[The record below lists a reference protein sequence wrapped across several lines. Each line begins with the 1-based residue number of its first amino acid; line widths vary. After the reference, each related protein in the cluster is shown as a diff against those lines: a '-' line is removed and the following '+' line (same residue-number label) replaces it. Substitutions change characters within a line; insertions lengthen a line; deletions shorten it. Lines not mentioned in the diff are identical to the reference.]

1 MAGTRVDRVDS
12 RKSEPDES
20 RTRRRRWPRRLA
32 AIVGSLVLMVLG
44 VFGWAWLSV
53 DSSTVARAMAW
64 FEADVGDQYRFPSR
78 PIPAGD
84 DASPLP
90 AGAEIDLDDLSV
102 GGEANFDTFLRAN
115 DTLAFLVIHDDRMVY
130 ERYFGGSDRRTL
142 QTSFSVA
149 KSFVSTLIG
158 IAVEEGLIGS
168 VEDPV
173 TDYVPELAERDRRF
187 AQITLRDLMAMSSGI
202 RYEEPEVPVPWGD
215 DVTTYYGV
223 NLRDAALTDTHI
235 EGAPGRGWH
244 YNNYNPLLLGMVLER
259 ATGIS
264 VSEYLSTRLW
274 QPLGA
279 ESDATWS
286 LDSERSGFEK
296 MESGLNAAPV
306 DYARFGL
313 LFLHGGEWNGTRIVS
328 GDWVDA
334 AVAADTSTDPAEH
347 YQYFWWI
354 DTERPGRYYA
364 LGNLGQY
371 VYVAPDADAVI
382 VRNGRDWGID
392 NDRWLETFRELADRL
407 ANDVTP

>member
-1 MAGTRVDRVDS
+1 MARTRADRVRARPD
-12 RKSEPDES
+12 RRRTPEP
-20 RTRRRRWPRRLA
+20 RRRRWPRRLT
-32 AIVGSLVLMVLG
+32 AIVGALGVVVLG
-44 VFGWAWLSV
+44 VFGWAYASV

-64 FEADVGDQYRFPSR
+64 RDADVGDQRRFPSR
-78 PIPAGD
+78 PIPAGV

-90 AGAEIDLDDLSV
+90 AGTEIDLDDLSV
-102 GGEANFDTFLRAN
+102 GSETDFDTSLRAN
-115 DTLAFLVIHDDRMVY
+115 DTLAFLVIHDERMVY

-149 KSFVSTLIG
+149 KSVVSTLIG
-158 IAVEEGLIGS
+158 IAIDEGLIGS
-168 VEDPV
+168 VDDPV
-173 TDYVPELAERDRRF
+173 TEYIPELAGRDERF
-187 AQITLRDLMAMSSGI
+187 ARIRLRDLMAMSSGI
-202 RYEEPEVPVPWGD
+202 RYEEPEIPVPWGD

-223 NLRDAALTDTHI
+223 DLREAALHDTHI
-235 EGAPGRGWH
+235 EGPPGRDWH

-259 ATGIS
+259 ATGMS

-296 MESGLNAAPV
+296 MESGLNAAPA

-313 LFLHGGEWNGTRIVS
+313 LFLHGGEWNGTRIVPE
-328 GDWVDA
+328 DWVDA
-334 AVAADTSTDPAEH
+334 AVAADTSTDPAGH

-354 DTERPGRYYA
+354 DTERPGRFYA

-371 VYVAPDADAVI
+371 VYVATDADAVI
-382 VRNGRDWGID
+382 VRNGRDWGVD
-392 NDRWLETFRELADRL
+392 NDRWLEIFRRIADRL
-407 ANDVTP
+407 SNEA

>member
-1 MAGTRVDRVDS
+1 MGRGEG
-12 RKSEPDES
+12 K
-20 RTRRRRWPRRLA
+20 RRRGWPRRLG
-32 AIVGSLVLMVLG
+32 AIVGSLVLLVLG
-44 VFGWAWLSV
+44 VFGWAYASV

-64 FEADVGDQYRFPSR
+64 RDADVGDQHRFPSR
-78 PIPAGD
+78 SIPAGAE
-84 DASPLP
+84 ASPLP
-90 AGAEIDLDDLSV
+90 AGAEIDLDDLAV
-102 GGEANFDTFLRAN
+102 AGEADFDTFLRAN
-115 DTLAFLVIHDDRMVY
+115 DSLAFLVIHEDRIVY
-130 ERYFGGSDRRTL
+130 ERYFGGSHRRTL

-149 KSFVSTLIG
+149 KSFVSTLVG

-173 TDYVPELAERDRRF
+173 TAYVPELTERDPRF
-187 AQITLRDLMAMSSGI
+187 ARITLRDLMAMSSGI
-202 RYEEPEVPVPWGD
+202 RYEEPEIPVPWGD

-223 NLRDAALTDTHI
+223 DLRDAAITDTRI
-235 EGAPGRGWH
+235 EGPPGTEWH

-259 ATGIS
+259 ATGMS

-296 MESGLNAAPV
+296 MESGLNAAPA

-313 LFLHGGEWNGTRIVS
+313 LFLHEGEWNGRRIVPRE
-328 GDWVDA
+328 WADA
-334 AVAADTSTDPAEH
+334 AVAADTETDPAGH

-354 DTERPGRYYA
+354 DTERAGRYYA
-364 LGNLGQY
+364 LGNFGQY

-382 VRNGRDWGID
+382 VRNGRDWGVD
-392 NDRWLETFRELADRL
+392 DDRWLEILRGIADRL
-407 ANDVTP
+407 ANQA